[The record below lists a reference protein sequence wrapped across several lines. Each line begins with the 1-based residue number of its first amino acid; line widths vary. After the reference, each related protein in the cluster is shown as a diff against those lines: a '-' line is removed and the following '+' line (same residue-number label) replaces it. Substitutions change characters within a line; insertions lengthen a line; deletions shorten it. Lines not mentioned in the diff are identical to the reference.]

1 MKKVLITGMSAP
13 QTSAN
18 GNQRALSFAGVLSKV
33 LTEAGHNV
41 TIEPPSM
48 WWTQEYVDSYDSVL
62 LGISPITSL
71 SANNAYGALHAI
83 NMLWGSDALTLF
95 VDAPRPVQIPTSLR
109 AIQSNP
115 ENLIKSFYSFR
126 RGYKDAA
133 AQLDSLLNAVNLLAT
148 SEWPTT
154 LYPSLPW
161 ASKDTVA
168 EQLPHGARHGL
179 EGVNLDSHLLA
190 QNPPKDV
197 DRVSRWA
204 IDNPKSSWAAKKTK
218 TLLYPVIPMK
228 STRFLS
234 DADIETTLSHSIG
247 ALIAPDREGLW
258 WSYRYMQS
266 MNSGTP
272 IATEWRE
279 SGVLGEPWSV
289 LGSAIEAMSPKER
302 KSLSWEQTSTYINA
316 IPSKEAAVE
325 IIEELIGL
333 RELTKE
339 TK

>member
-1 MKKVLITGMSAP
+1 MKKILITGMSAP
-13 QTSAN
+13 QTSSN

-33 LTEAGHNV
+33 LTEAGHSV
-41 TIEPPSM
+41 TIEPPNMRWS
-48 WWTQEYVDSYDSVL
+48 QEYVDSFDSVL
-62 LGISPITSL
+62 VGISPITSL

-83 NMLWGSDALTLF
+83 NMLWGSDALTLYI
-95 VDAPRPVQIPTSLR
+95 DAPRPVQIATSLR
-109 AIQSNP
+109 SIQSNP
-115 ENLIKSFYSFR
+115 KSLIKSFYSFR

-133 AQLDSLLNAVNLLAT
+133 VKLHSLLNAVDLLAA
-148 SEWPTT
+148 SKWPTT
-154 LYPSLPW
+154 LYPALPW
-161 ASKDTVA
+161 TSLDKLAA
-168 EQLPHGARHGL
+168 QMPEGARHSL

-204 IDNPKSSWAAKKTK
+204 IDNPKSAWVAKKAK
-218 TLLYPVIPMK
+218 TLVYPVIPMK

-234 DADIETTLSHSIG
+234 DDDIETTLSHSIG

-289 LGSAIEAMSPKER
+289 LGSAIEAMSQKER
-302 KSLSWEQTSTYINA
+302 TSLSWEQTSTYMQA
-316 IPSKEAAVE
+316 IPDKQEATK
-325 IIEELIGL
+325 IIEELLAL

-339 TK
+339 KK